1 MGRRRKSTL
10 SRIANA
16 EAARS
21 AKAPKRQESPEAE
34 SNLPSDSDAVVG
46 LQSNLNIMEELEK
59 EGVD

>member
-46 LQSNLNIMEELEK
+46 LQSNLY
-59 EGVD
+59 

>member
-21 AKAPKRQESPEAE
+21 AKAPKQQESPEAE
-34 SNLPSDSDAVVG
+34 SNLLREMTQD
-46 LQSNLNIMEELEK
+46 QTIR
-59 EGVD
+59 